1 MQRDSSLIIR
11 QWKFLSDFH
20 LRPWIAKLCCCFC
33 CCARF
38 LWQARINDPIPSMTL
53 YRPWWLSYQPCC
65 FKNKNTV
72 FFISTKLPRSSVLLA
87 FLLNLCN
94 NGKITMT
101 QRLDIV
107 WPVSMIWRRC
117 DLSTH
122 LRLSRNWII
131 KEIRF
136 SNEMNNVDSIRRT
149 LFDRSTMHKK
159 TNSKHF

>member
-1 MQRDSSLIIR
+1 MEVFIR
-11 QWKFLSDFH
+11 FP
-20 LRPWIAKLCCCFC
+20 LRPWIAKLCCFCCC

-65 FKNKNTV
+65 FENKNTV
-72 FFISTKLPRSSVLLA
+72 FFFNQTAEILGFTWIKNSSVVLT
-87 FLLNLCN
+87 LLNLCN
-94 NGKITMT
+94 NGKIMMT

-136 SNEMNNVDSIRRT
+136 SNEMNNVDSIRKIH
-149 LFDRSTMHKK
+149 FDRSTMHTKL
-159 TNSKHF
+159 NSKHF